1 MDEQR
6 SVDPPAMAGRS
17 FTALVMERRLLV
29 RASAALILVVCA
41 VLAWRILGSGAA
53 SPPAE
58 LPLVSV
64 ATPQFRSVATRVAIT
79 GTISARN
86 ELPLGID
93 GETGRIAV
101 IDVDIGDRVK
111 RGQRLLAL
119 DTGVL
124 QPQVERAA
132 AALEQARAEAAL
144 AAADWRRAQGVA
156 PSGALSQE
164 VIEQR
169 RSRLATAEAQV
180 AAAEAQL
187 AEMRARLTRMTLRAP
202 ADGLILARAAEV
214 GQIVQ
219 PGGTPLLRM
228 AERGEVELRGQ
239 AAEQDLPRLAVG
251 QEAVVQLTGIDRE
264 HRGRVRLLGASIDP
278 NTRLGEVRIEL
289 PAAAELRPGAF
300 ARAQVTVTDAER
312 AVLPQTA
319 VLSDAQGNYV
329 LVVGR
334 EDRVERRGVTIA
346 DTQPE
351 GVVINAGL
359 SRQDRVVVRAGAFL
373 RPGERVRVATAAPSQ
388 PPAG

>member
-1 MDEQR
+1 MDEQPP
-6 SVDPPAMAGRS
+6 VDPPATAGRGL
-17 FTALVMERRLLV
+17 AAVIMERRVLV
-29 RASAALILVVCA
+29 RASALLAVMVGA
-41 VLAWRILGSGAA
+41 VLAWRILGSAGT
-53 SPPAE
+53 PPAAE
-58 LPLVSV
+58 PPLVSV
-64 ATPQFRSVATRVAIT
+64 AAPQFRTVATRVAIT

-93 GETGRIAV
+93 GESGRVAAV
-101 IDVDIGDRVK
+101 EVDIGDRVT

-124 QPQVERAA
+124 KPQVERAA
-132 AALEQARAEAAL
+132 ATLEQAKAEAAL

-156 PSGALSQE
+156 PSGALSLE
-164 VIEQR
+164 IIEQR
-169 RSRLATAEAQV
+169 RSRLATADAQV

-202 ADGLILARAAEV
+202 ADGVILARAAEV

-219 PGGTPLLRM
+219 PGGAPLLRM
-228 AERGEVELRGQ
+228 AERGEIELRGQ

-251 QEAVVQLTGIDRE
+251 QEAVVRLSGIERD
-264 HRGRVRLLGASIDP
+264 HRGRVRLLGAAIDP
-278 NTRLGEVRIEL
+278 LTRLGEVRIEL
-289 PAAAELRPGAF
+289 AATPDLRPGAF
-300 ARAQVTVTDAER
+300 ARAEVTVTDAER
-312 AVLPQTA
+312 AMLPQTA

-334 EDRVERRGVTIA
+334 EDRVERRGVRIA

-351 GVVINAGL
+351 GVVIDTGL

-373 RPGERVRVATAAPSQ
+373 RPGERVRVATAAPAR